1 MVYGAVPRRRR
12 DKGKNKKKAPVLSR
26 TRAPIPYGTD
36 VLPMQPPRG
45 ATLIH
50 CQSLGSLISGISAG
64 PGQVVTPDISG
75 AEFGVQPDG
84 LH

>member
-1 MVYGAVPRRRR
+1 
-12 DKGKNKKKAPVLSR
+12 
-26 TRAPIPYGTD
+26 
-36 VLPMQPPRG
+36 MQPPRG